1 MRYEYCIQ
9 CNIINCGLCGHHNMF
24 ATRQTGFHTILLDP
38 AAQRHGG
45 LGEMPTG
52 SNHHGKDIAQIV
64 ARSDYTV
71 TIRRPEAVMS
81 GFVARYFTDAEVR
94 PPKFLHGIE
103 PSQVCRW
110 HPRKRG
116 SRAGVARCE
125 PSPQTAP
132 RMCPRNIQKS
142 TTAFSAAHRNRLSEP
157 INWGKTRSTV
167 GDILK

>member
-1 MRYEYCIQ
+1 M
-9 CNIINCGLCGHHNMF
+9 
-24 ATRQTGFHTILLDP
+24 LDP

-71 TIRRPEAVMS
+71 TIRRPEAVMF

-103 PSQVCRW
+103 PSQVCAR
-110 HPRKRG
+110 HPRKRDP
-116 SRAGVARCE
+116 RAGGARCE
-125 PSPQTAP
+125 PSPQHPECVA
-132 RMCPRNIQKS
+132 
-142 TTAFSAAHRNRLSEP
+142 
-157 INWGKTRSTV
+157 V
-167 GDILK
+167 

>member
-1 MRYEYCIQ
+1 
-9 CNIINCGLCGHHNMF
+9 MF

-125 PSPQTAP
+125 PSPQTAYRIRRRVVSAGSRGGENHNLSVGHRYSGSVVQSCSGADGMKRRGRTNNP
-132 RMCPRNIQKS
+132 S
-142 TTAFSAAHRNRLSEP
+142 TP
-157 INWGKTRSTV
+157 
-167 GDILK
+167 

>member
-1 MRYEYCIQ
+1 MDKI
-9 CNIINCGLCGHHNMF
+9 
-24 ATRQTGFHTILLDP
+24 LDP

-103 PSQVCRW
+103 PSQVCAR

-116 SRAGVARCE
+116 SRAGG
-125 PSPQTAP
+125 P
-132 RMCPRNIQKS
+132 R
-142 TTAFSAAHRNRLSEP
+142 
-157 INWGKTRSTV
+157 
-167 GDILK
+167 

>member
-1 MRYEYCIQ
+1 MT
-9 CNIINCGLCGHHNMF
+9 H
-24 ATRQTGFHTILLDP
+24 TRSKYTTDAELLDP
-38 AAQRHGG
+38 AAHGMVG

-64 ARSDYTV
+64 ARSDCMV
-71 TIRRPEAVMS
+71 PIRRPEAVMF

-116 SRAGVARCE
+116 SRAGGARCE
-125 PSPQTAP
+125 PSPQTAQ
-132 RMCPRNIQKS
+132 RMCRV
-142 TTAFSAAHRNRLSEP
+142 TAEHPKIYF
-157 INWGKTRSTV
+157 G
-167 GDILK
+167 ILGCSSKQALRADYY